1 MVGREMGRKAGISSA
16 LLAVLLSLM
25 AAGCAS
31 SDNKEAAAADDP
43 LEPMNRFFFSFNQ
56 TLDRNAALPAASF
69 YVSTVPNPL
78 RTGVHNFLSN
88 LDGPVD
94 FVNSMLQFHL
104 EEAGGAISR
113 FGINSTLGLG
123 GIFDIATGWGLPEE
137 QEDFGQTLGVYG
149 LGQGPYLVLPL
160 RGPSAVRDFAGSYV
174 DGYFSPLYYVRYSG
188 RQYVGL
194 VRASLGSVDNRSANI
209 MTFREIERSSVD
221 FYATM
226 RDFYRQRRDN
236 AIRNGKPD
244 METLPDL

>member
-1 MVGREMGRKAGISSA
+1 MP
-16 LLAVLLSLM
+16 LF

-31 SDNKEAAAADDP
+31 ADNKEAAAADDP
-43 LEPMNRFFFSFNQ
+43 LEPTNRAVFRFNQ
-56 TLDRNAALPAASF
+56 SLDRNAALPVASF
-69 YVSTVPNPL
+69 YASTVPNPL

-94 FVNSMLQFHL
+94 AANSMLQVHFD
-104 EEAGGAISR
+104 EAGTALGR
-113 FGINSTLGLG
+113 FTVNSTIGVG
-123 GIFDIATGWGLPEE
+123 GIFDVATGWGMPDRN
-137 QEDFGQTLGVYG
+137 EDFGQTLGYYG
-149 LGQGPYLVLPL
+149 VGQGPYLVLPL
-160 RGPSAVRDFAGSYV
+160 RGPSAVRDFAGSYI
-174 DGYFSPLYYVRYSG
+174 DGYFSPLYYVHYNG

-226 RDFYRQRRDN
+226 RDYYRQRREA

-244 METLPDL
+244 MDNLPDL